1 VVPWLLDGNNLA
13 RGGDRAGVR
22 RAALG
27 LARHERV
34 RIVVFFDGAPPPGG
48 NDTERLGQVEVRYAA
63 HADTA
68 IVGFLTRAG
77 TGWKVATDDRA
88 LTAAVRNLGAEAV
101 PGAAFR
107 RKAEAAQRT
116 APSRDA
122 NQADLGSEMA
132 YLSDPSNRLPEQ
144 PVRVRPRG
152 ANSKRRKR

>member
-1 VVPWLLDGNNLA
+1 VPWLLDGNNVA

-48 NDTERLGQVEVRYAA
+48 HETETLGQVEVRYAA

-68 IVGFLTRAG
+68 IVAFLKHAG

-88 LTAAVRNLGAEAV
+88 LTAAVRSLGAEAV
-101 PGAAFR
+101 PAAVFR
-107 RKAEAAQRT
+107 QKAEAAQGG
-116 APSRDA
+116 PSRRDA
-122 NQADLGSEMA
+122 RQANLGAEMA
-132 YLSDPSNRLPEQ
+132 YLSDPGNRLAEQ
-144 PVRVRPRG
+144 PVRVRLRK